1 MKDYAAV
8 RLKALPLYKISA
20 VGCWHDHSASSLQ
33 PPASEIPSEK
43 NVDLYG
49 LRILMVEDDEA
60 VRETPKRL
68 LESDQHLSVVG
79 EVSSGEEALK
89 FLETSK
95 VDIVTTDLLLP
106 GMSGIET
113 ITQIKSQYPA
123 VKVIVLSAY
132 GGDLMER
139 SVQAGADGYVLKP
152 YTTETLVERILS
164 IAKN

>member
-1 MKDYAAV
+1 M
-8 RLKALPLYKISA
+8 ST
-20 VGCWHDHSASSLQ
+20 Q
-33 PPASEIPSEK
+33 PPASEIPSDK
-43 NVDLYG
+43 NVSLYG
-49 LRILMVEDDEA
+49 LRILLVEDDEA
-60 VRETPKRL
+60 VRETQKRL

-89 FLETSK
+89 FLEISK

-123 VKVIVLSAY
+123 IKVVVLSAY

-152 YTTETLVERILS
+152 YAANTLVERILS

>member
-1 MKDYAAV
+1 M
-8 RLKALPLYKISA
+8 ST
-20 VGCWHDHSASSLQ
+20 Q
-33 PPASEIPSEK
+33 PPSSEIPSEK
-43 NVDLYG
+43 NVNLYG

-60 VRETPKRL
+60 VRETQKRL
-68 LESDQHLSVVG
+68 LESDQHLTVVG

-152 YTTETLVERILS
+152 YATETLVERILS

>member
-1 MKDYAAV
+1 M
-8 RLKALPLYKISA
+8 ST
-20 VGCWHDHSASSLQ
+20 Q
-33 PPASEIPSEK
+33 PPSSEIPSEK
-43 NVDLYG
+43 NVNLYG

-60 VRETPKRL
+60 VRETQKRL

-139 SVQAGADGYVLKP
+139 CVQAGADGYVLKP
-152 YTTETLVERILS
+152 YATETLVERILS
-164 IAKN
+164 ISKN

>member
-1 MKDYAAV
+1 M
-8 RLKALPLYKISA
+8 ST
-20 VGCWHDHSASSLQ
+20 Q
-33 PPASEIPSEK
+33 PPSSEIPSEK
-43 NVDLYG
+43 NVNRYG

-60 VRETPKRL
+60 VRETHKRL

-152 YTTETLVERILS
+152 YATEILVERILS

>member
-1 MKDYAAV
+1 
-8 RLKALPLYKISA
+8 
-20 VGCWHDHSASSLQ
+20 
-33 PPASEIPSEK
+33 
-43 NVDLYG
+43 
-49 LRILMVEDDEA
+49 MVEDDEA
-60 VRETPKRL
+60 VRETQKRL

-152 YTTETLVERILS
+152 YATEILVERILS

>member
-1 MKDYAAV
+1 M
-8 RLKALPLYKISA
+8 ST
-20 VGCWHDHSASSLQ
+20 Q
-33 PPASEIPSEK
+33 PPSSEIPSEK
-43 NVDLYG
+43 NVNLYG

-60 VRETPKRL
+60 VRETQKRL

-152 YTTETLVERILS
+152 YATEILVERILS

>member
-1 MKDYAAV
+1 M
-8 RLKALPLYKISA
+8 ST
-20 VGCWHDHSASSLQ
+20 Q
-33 PPASEIPSEK
+33 PPASEIPSDK
-43 NVDLYG
+43 NSSLHG

-60 VRETPKRL
+60 VRETQRRL
-68 LESDQHLSVVG
+68 LESDQHMAVVG

-89 FLETSK
+89 FLEISK

-113 ITQIKSQYPA
+113 ITQIKAQFPA
-123 VKVIVLSAY
+123 VKVEVLSAY

-139 SVQAGADGYVLKP
+139 SVLAGADGYVLKP
-152 YTTETLVERILS
+152 YASNTLVERILS

>member
-1 MKDYAAV
+1 M
-8 RLKALPLYKISA
+8 ST
-20 VGCWHDHSASSLQ
+20 Q
-33 PPASEIPSEK
+33 PPSSEIPSEK
-43 NVDLYG
+43 NVNLYG

-60 VRETPKRL
+60 VRETQKRL

-152 YTTETLVERILS
+152 YATETLVERILS